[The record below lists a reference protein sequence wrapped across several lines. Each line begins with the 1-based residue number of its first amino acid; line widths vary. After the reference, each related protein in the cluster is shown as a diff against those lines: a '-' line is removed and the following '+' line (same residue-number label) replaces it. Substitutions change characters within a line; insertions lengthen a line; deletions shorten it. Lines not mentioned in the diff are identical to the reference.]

1 MGRSAA
7 AENPFLLPAAQF
19 VAPVCF
25 NEVSQSSDRQTMNRR
40 QFNQTMAVLGAITT
54 LPALACLNHVMAE
67 PELGL
72 EGSLIRIGLVSVG
85 GADGNTVAAIAQ
97 GLPYV
102 TSTIAIDTD
111 AVALSSA
118 GAGRTVLIGNGMDR
132 PQHPRQAMEMARRR
146 AAKIEAAIGDLD
158 LLIVIAGMYGAAG
171 KGMAPVVADIARRKD
186 IGTLGIAITPAE
198 WKGVESNPRVRY
210 AVKEFQ
216 RAGASVFPINSQHMA
231 QALGKDAPCVSQT
244 VRNLCA
250 SVGHAVNQGQI
261 VYVDRDGLRLALEP
275 GGIAAMGFGSA
286 TGSDRVESAINGAIA
301 HPLLGMDRLLSATGV
316 LVNVRGNAGLH
327 FSEVNEVARGIRS
340 RLTLDPW
347 LLYTGAVDESAGD
360 QLIVSILATVPEA
373 AAPAGD

>member
-1 MGRSAA
+1 
-7 AENPFLLPAAQF
+7 
-19 VAPVCF
+19 
-25 NEVSQSSDRQTMNRR
+25 
-40 QFNQTMAVLGAITT
+40 
-54 LPALACLNHVMAE
+54 
-67 PELGL
+67 
-72 EGSLIRIGLVSVG
+72 
-85 GADGNTVAAIAQ
+85 
-97 GLPYV
+97 
-102 TSTIAIDTD
+102 
-111 AVALSSA
+111 
-118 GAGRTVLIGNGMDR
+118 
-132 PQHPRQAMEMARRR
+132 MEMARRR

-231 QALGKDAPCVSQT
+231 QALGKDAPCVCQT
-244 VRNLCA
+244 VRSLCA

-261 VYVDRDGLRLALEP
+261 VCVDRDGLRLALEP

>member
-1 MGRSAA
+1 MGRSTA

-40 QFNQTMAVLGAITT
+40 QFNQTMAALGAVAT
-54 LPALACLNHVMAE
+54 LPAFARLTDVMAK
-67 PELGL
+67 PEI
-72 EGSLIRIGLVSVG
+72 EQKKSLVRIGLVSVG
-85 GADGNTVAAIAQ
+85 GADGNTVAAIAK
-97 GLPYV
+97 GLPYI
-102 TSTIAIDTD
+102 TQTIAIDTD
-111 AVALSSA
+111 AFALSSA
-118 GAGRTVLIGNGMDR
+118 GADRKVLIGNGAHR
-132 PQHPRQAMEMARRR
+132 PMHPRQAYNMARAREVQ
-146 AAKIEAAIGDLD
+146 IEDAIGDLD
-158 LLIVIAGMYGAAG
+158 LVIVMAGLYGAAG
-171 KGMAPVVADIARRKD
+171 KGIAPVVAEIAKRRD
-186 IGTLGIAITPAE
+186 IGMLCIAITPAQ
-198 WKGVESNPRVRY
+198 WQGVDANPRVRNPMNQI
-210 AVKEFQ
+210 Q
-216 RAGASVFPINSQHMA
+216 RAGGIVFPINSQHMA
-231 QALGKDAPCVSQT
+231 QALGKDAPCVNQA

-261 VYVDRDGLRLALEP
+261 VCLDRDGLRLALEP

-286 TGSDRVESAINGAIA
+286 TGTGRVESAINEAIA

-347 LLYTGAVDESAGD
+347 LLYTGAIDESAGD
-360 QLIVSILATVPEA
+360 QLVVSILATVPEA